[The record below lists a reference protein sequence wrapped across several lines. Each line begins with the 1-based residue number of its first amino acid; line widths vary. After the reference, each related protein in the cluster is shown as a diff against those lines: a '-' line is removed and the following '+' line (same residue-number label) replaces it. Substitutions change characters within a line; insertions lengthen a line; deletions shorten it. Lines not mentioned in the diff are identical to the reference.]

1 MNGGEVVINIAQ
13 YPKITM
19 AAARVNAG
27 LSQDQASKKLDIS
40 KETLSN
46 YENGKTRPSWNM
58 VKRMEEVYN
67 FPSDFIIFP

>member
-1 MNGGEVVINIAQ
+1 MINITQ

-46 YENGKTRPSWNM
+46 YENGKTKPSWNM
-58 VKRMEEVYN
+58 VKKMEEVYN